1 MSAYLIVDVAGI
13 HDEQAYGRYRKQ
25 VSPGL
30 LAAGGQYLA
39 RGGAIDVLE
48 GHWQPSRIVLV
59 QFDSTDAARAWWRS
73 DEYAA
78 LKRLRQESTRTN
90 MILVDGPA
98 AEAAP

>member
-1 MSAYLIVDVAGI
+1 MPAYLVVDVARI

-25 VSPGL
+25 VSPNL
-30 LAAGGQYLA
+30 LSAGGQYLA

-48 GHWQPSRIVLV
+48 GDWRPSRIVLV
-59 QFDSTDAARAWWRS
+59 QFESAASARAWWES

-90 MILVDGPA
+90 MILVEGSA
-98 AEAAP
+98 AGGAP